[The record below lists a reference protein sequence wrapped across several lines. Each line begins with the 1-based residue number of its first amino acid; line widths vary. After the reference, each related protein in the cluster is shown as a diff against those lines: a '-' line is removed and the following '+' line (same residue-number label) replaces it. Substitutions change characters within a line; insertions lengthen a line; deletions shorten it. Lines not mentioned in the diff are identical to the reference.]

1 MEELKKI
8 DLFGY
13 KFNMKIRNQDTHSTA
28 ISGCGSVLMIV
39 LFILLFVYQI

>member
-13 KFNMKIRNQDTHSTA
+13 KFNMKIRKQETYSTV
-28 ISGCGSVLMIV
+28 ISGFGSLFMIV
-39 LFILLFVYQI
+39 IFILLFVFQI